1 MVTLSPV
8 TTPTINLG
16 QSREQAPAREETA
29 SKERL
34 ATTKPF
40 GTAAAKSETGAER
53 KNDGNNQTFNLSE
66 ARLPDPSST
75 QGNRR
80 GSLLD
85 LSV

>member
-8 TTPTINLG
+8 TTSTVNVIQP
-16 QSREQAPAREETA
+16 REQISSAREENA

-40 GTAAAKSETGAER
+40 GTAAAKSETGSER
-53 KNDGNNQTFNLSE
+53 KNDNQAFKLSE
-66 ARLPDPSST
+66 SRIPDPSST